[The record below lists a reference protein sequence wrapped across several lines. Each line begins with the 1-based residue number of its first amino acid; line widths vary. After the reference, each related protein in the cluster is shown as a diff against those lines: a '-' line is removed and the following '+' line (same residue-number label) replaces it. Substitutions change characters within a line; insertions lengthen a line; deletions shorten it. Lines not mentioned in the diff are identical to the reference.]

1 MDDTAAVLDEARARG
16 FELEERV
23 LSDQWM
29 WGWRRDDDERW
40 PCFLEHRLAVSWM
53 RDRLGRTTVFE

>member
-1 MDDTAAVLDEARARG
+1 MDVIEEARRQG

-29 WGWRRDDDERW
+29 WRWRRDDDQWW
-40 PCFLEHRLAVSWM
+40 PCFLERRLALSWMDHRLRRS
-53 RDRLGRTTVFE
+53 GVFER